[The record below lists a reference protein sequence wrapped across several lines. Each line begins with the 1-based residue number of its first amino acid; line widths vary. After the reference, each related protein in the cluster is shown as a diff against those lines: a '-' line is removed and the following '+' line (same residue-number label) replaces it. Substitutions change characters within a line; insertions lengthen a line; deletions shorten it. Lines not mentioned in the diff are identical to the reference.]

1 VALSKLGLDD
11 VLEID
16 IYEAATKLAQVGAG
30 ITVLPR
36 AWDILKKLGLEKALS
51 ERSPT
56 SKAAELEDE
65 QGLLVHYYSSENK
78 SDTFTSTC
86 IFVQKKRPERRNSD
100 CGY

>member
-65 QGLLVHYYSSENK
+65 QGLLVHY
-78 SDTFTSTC
+78 
-86 IFVQKKRPERRNSD
+86 
-100 CGY
+100 